1 MNVFYKTTLP
11 PILNYPF
18 AFTSTQTTIDLRIPV
33 LSRQRLPVIEEED
46 DLSEI
51 TELPGARLP
60 SISSFPLPSV
70 LKQPKT
76 QNTKSDFEDED
87 DFLPGNFTGWFETP
101 IKATDKF
108 IKAIDKFN
116 KYFSLVFIGS
126 GFIVIGTILLFSEE
140 IAAIAKKKKINL
152 TTLVKA
158 AL

>member
-76 QNTKSDFEDED
+76 QSTKSDFEDED

-101 IKATDKF
+101 IKA
-108 IKAIDKFN
+108 IDKFG
-116 KYFSLVFIGS
+116 KYFFLVTIAS
-126 GFIVIGTILLFSEE
+126 GFIVIGAILLFSEE
-140 IAAIAKKKKINL
+140 ITAVAEKKLNL
-152 TTLVKA
+152 KTLVKA